1 MVIAGSIRRG
11 SIGMRCAYI
20 QVFAIVVRQRYPL
33 SRAKHMN
40 SELVCVGLFCEMSVC
55 AFRIE

>member
-1 MVIAGSIRRG
+1 
-11 SIGMRCAYI
+11 MRCAYI